1 MADRGRMQPDTM
13 PDSLRGQM
21 LIAARNLRDPNFYKS
36 IVLLVEHNAEGAM
49 GVVINRPSGVTVA
62 QALKKHFD
70 LPETGDMVHVGGP
83 VERNALFILHNS
95 TDLEGDESPI
105 IDGLYI
111 GNNPETFEN
120 VVQRAAAADP
130 DLRYRVYFGCAGW
143 GGEQLESELARNDWL
158 LLPARADYVFHPE
171 PYGIWEKAL
180 AEYRRANPLVPG
192 VGGDAQL
199 N

>member
-1 MADRGRMQPDTM
+1 MS
-13 PDSLRGQM
+13 DSLRGQL
-21 LIAARNLRDPNFYKS
+21 LIATPSLRDPNFFKTV
-36 IVLLVEHNAEGAM
+36 VLLVEHNAEGAM

-62 QALKKHFD
+62 DALKKHFE

-95 TDLEGDESPI
+95 DELEADEASI

-111 GNNPETFEN
+111 GNNPQTFEN

-130 DLRYRVYFGCAGW
+130 DLRFRVYFGCAGW
-143 GGEQLESELARNDWL
+143 GGGQLESELGRNDWL
-158 LLPARADYVFHPE
+158 LLPATTEYAFHPD
-171 PYGIWEKAL
+171 PYHVWDQAL
-180 AEYRRANPLVPG
+180 AEYRRSNPLVPG
-192 VGGDAQL
+192 VQGDAQL